1 MNAPAKP
8 LLVCDWDRVLMMHF
22 EVDPMR
28 LQADTAFPLDLHHGQ
43 AWVTLV
49 AFTLRGLRL
58 RLGGLLGRWLLSP
71 VANHEFLN
79 VRTYVRHA
87 EEPGIQFLAE
97 WVPNRLSHFLGPR
110 LFSLPYRLGTFDYQ
124 HHHETGVVSG
134 EVRDAGSDK
143 ALRYQASLADSGP
156 PQPCHPES
164 LDAWLMERYAAF
176 NAGGRHPLGFR
187 VWHEPWLQWAAQV
200 HFEALQLIEDAWP
213 WFAEARFAGAHYSPG
228 LRQVGMSQ
236 PIRLIANLEEDAHA
250 AESTGSFPTCRP
262 PASGRPDPAR

>member
-1 MNAPAKP
+1 
-8 LLVCDWDRVLMMHF
+8 MMHF

-28 LQADTAFPLDLHHGQ
+28 LQSDTAFPLDLYDGQ

-58 RLGGLLGRWLLSP
+58 RLGGLFGRLLLGP
-71 VANHEFLN
+71 VAHHEFLN

-124 HHHETGVVSG
+124 HQHETGVLSG
-134 EVRDAGSDK
+134 EVRDAGSNR

-187 VWHEPWLQWAAQV
+187 VWHKPWLQLAAQV

-213 WFAEARFAGAHYSPG
+213 WFTKARYAGAHYSPG
-228 LRQVGMSQ
+228 LQQVGMSR
-236 PIRLIANLEEDAHA
+236 PVPLISHLKIHRQEP
-250 AESTGSFPTCRP
+250 ESTGSLPTCRVSDSVWP
-262 PASGRPDPAR
+262 EPAR